1 MKEFSDA
8 IFAGVSHSGGIWNFF
23 DSWYS
28 ALLDPDV
35 DVLWIFFEDL
45 KADLEAQV
53 RKIADFI
60 GLKGVLES
68 SEGDGPIEERFE
80 VRIKVAV
87 SQSKHSFM
95 KVESSEGDGPIEERF
110 EVRIKVAVSQS
121 KHSFMKVQ

>member
-1 MKEFSDA
+1 MKSCKYIHVARNPLDAFVSFYYFLPGFMGLEPGALTMKEFSDA

-53 RKIADFI
+53 LLHVHFP
-60 GLKGVLES
+60 LHCNCL
-68 SEGDGPIEERFE
+68 
-80 VRIKVAV
+80 
-87 SQSKHSFM
+87 
-95 KVESSEGDGPIEERF
+95 
-110 EVRIKVAVSQS
+110 
-121 KHSFMKVQ
+121 